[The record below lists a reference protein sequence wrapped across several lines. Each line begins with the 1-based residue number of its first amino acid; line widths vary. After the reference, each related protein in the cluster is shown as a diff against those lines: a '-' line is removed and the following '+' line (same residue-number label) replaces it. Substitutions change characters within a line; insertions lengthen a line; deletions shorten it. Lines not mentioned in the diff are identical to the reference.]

1 MMSSAVFTT
10 GNEAYHVAN
19 IVYAGPV
26 AEIPAERRR
35 NGSTHSFKVTTTV
48 GTNYCYYK
56 DAEAARKA
64 RGALTGM
71 LDAVK
76 TTAFRHGNEFVD
88 PKNVVSFGNVLQFKK
103 PQDDLTHAFVITL
116 QTADEKNREL
126 WMRYKSE
133 DHARKGRRALW
144 AVVHA
149 VNGLS
154 KPKDDADDKSPV
166 KEVAE
171 ESVPF

>member
-1 MMSSAVFTT
+1 MSSAVFTT

-26 AEIPAERRR
+26 GEIPAERRR
-35 NGSTHSFKVTTTV
+35 NGSTHSFKVLTTV
-48 GTNYCYYK
+48 GATFCYYK

-71 LDAVK
+71 LETLK
-76 TTAFRHGNEFVD
+76 PNAFRHGNEYVD
-88 PKNVVSFGNVLQFKK
+88 PQKVVSFGNVLQFKK

-116 QTADEKNREL
+116 QTADEKNREV
-126 WMRYKSE
+126 WMRFKSE

-144 AVVHA
+144 AIVHA

-154 KPKDDADDKSPV
+154 KPKDDPDEKSVV
-166 KEVAE
+166 KEVAA